1 MRRTP
6 RKAKKLTAQK
16 IKGGLTRSCQERLAS
31 LEDQVR
37 RLESRLVY
45 VELNLG
51 IQVYPEKVQKKPGPT
66 PQISEEDLL
75 DNRDR
80 FIGWLEARWS
90 DLRPKLL
97 GAANTKQVSE
107 ALLSVAAP
115 EESHDYYVKRILDGA
130 GALWQFLHSR
140 RFHRKPSK
148 RAVVDAL
155 REEYD
160 DPKRMKAAAQLPT
173 RQIAN
178 AMAGVPQIGWR
189 TSLDRCSK
197 TPARIVVGRKT
208 EDYYRALYGIPIPKR
223 VANRA
228 NPSGSVPE
236 LG

>member
-1 MRRTP
+1 MRRTR
-6 RKAKKLTAQK
+6 RKATKLTAQK
-16 IKGGLTRSCQERLAS
+16 PKEGLTRSCQERLDS

-51 IQVYPEKVQKKPGPT
+51 IQVFPEKVQKQPGPT

-80 FIGWLEARWS
+80 FIGWLEARWQ
-90 DLRPKLL
+90 DLRPRLL

-107 ALLSVAAP
+107 ALLSVAST
-115 EESHDYYVKRILDGA
+115 EESHDYYVRRILDGA
-130 GALWQFLHSR
+130 GALRQFLQSR

-148 RAVVDAL
+148 RAVINAL
-155 REEYD
+155 REEYE
-160 DPKRMKAAAQLPT
+160 DPKRIKAAAQLPT

-178 AMAGVPQIGWR
+178 ALAGVPQIGWR
-189 TSLDRCSK
+189 RSLDRCSK

-208 EDYYRALYGIPIPKR
+208 EEYYRALYGIPVPKR
-223 VANRA
+223 VAERA
-228 NPSGSVPE
+228 NPQGSVPE
-236 LG
+236 PG

>member
-6 RKAKKLTAQK
+6 RKATKLTAQK
-16 IKGGLTRSCQERLAS
+16 FKGGLTRSCQERLAS

-37 RLESRLVY
+37 RLESRLLY

-66 PQISEEDLL
+66 PQISDEDLL

-80 FIGWLEARWS
+80 FIGWLEARWQN
-90 DLRPKLL
+90 LRPRLL
-97 GAANTKQVSE
+97 GAANSEQVAE
-107 ALLSVAAP
+107 ALLSVATP
-115 EESHDYYVKRILDGA
+115 EELQDYYVKRLIEGA

-160 DPKRMKAAAQLPT
+160 HPKRMKAAAQLPT

-178 AMAGVPQIGWR
+178 ALAGVPQIEWR

-197 TPARIVVGRKT
+197 IPARSVVGRKT
-208 EDYYRALYGIPIPKR
+208 EEYYRALYGIPVPKR
-223 VANRA
+223 VADAA
-228 NPSGSVPE
+228 NPQGSVPE
-236 LG
+236 PG

>member
-1 MRRTP
+1 MRRA
-6 RKAKKLTAQK
+6 RKKTTKLTVQK
-16 IKGGLTRSCQERLAS
+16 TKEGLTRSGQERLAS

-37 RLESRLVY
+37 RLESRLFY

-66 PQISEEDLL
+66 PQISDEDLL

-80 FIGWLEARWS
+80 FIGWLEARWQ
-90 DLRPKLL
+90 DLRPRLL
-97 GAANTKQVSE
+97 AAANTKQVAE
-107 ALLSVAAP
+107 ALVSVATP
-115 EESHDYYVKRILDGA
+115 EESQDYYVKRLIEGA
-130 GALWQFLHSR
+130 GALRQFLRSR

-148 RAVVDAL
+148 QAVVNAL

-178 AMAGVPQIGWR
+178 ALAGVPQIGWR

-208 EDYYRALYGIPIPKR
+208 AEYYRALYGIPVPRR
-223 VANRA
+223 VADRA
-228 NPSGSVPE
+228 NPQGSVPE
-236 LG
+236 PG

>member
-1 MRRTP
+1 MRRTL
-6 RKAKKLTAQK
+6 RKATNLTAQK
-16 IKGGLTRSCQERLAS
+16 IKGRLTRSCQERLDS
-31 LEDQVR
+31 LEDQAR
-37 RLESRLVY
+37 RLESRLLY

-51 IQVYPEKVQKKPGPT
+51 IPVVAEKDQKKPGPT

-80 FIGWLEARWS
+80 FVSWLEARWQ
-90 DLRPKLL
+90 DLRPRLL

-107 ALLSVAAP
+107 ALLSVATP
-115 EESHDYYVKRILDGA
+115 EESQDYYVKRLIEGA

-148 RAVVDAL
+148 RAVVNAL
-155 REEYD
+155 NAEYD
-160 DPKRMKAAAQLPT
+160 DPKRMKAAAHFPT

-197 TPARIVVGRKT
+197 IPSRSVVGRKT
-208 EDYYRALYGIPIPKR
+208 EEYYRALYGIPIPKR

-228 NPSGSVPE
+228 NPSGSVPK